1 MQRTIIGIA
10 LAIPLAFV
18 SALADA
24 QTWRPPTDDQ
34 RCPSKWGAGDQRGA
48 GNHAKPENVL
58 RAVRLIR
65 TGEVIELG
73 HVLSADM
80 PISSTRQFNM
90 HVKRTFMNPQSNR
103 RGSNEEIVLS
113 EIGQV
118 GTQFDGFAHQ
128 TIGDSLYNC
137 FKQDQITT
145 RTGFSKLGIE
155 NVGALVTRGVLID
168 VAGLKSVDMLP
179 DTYEITVADLQQA
192 LQRQSL
198 TLQPGDAVI
207 IHTGWGKLWGK
218 DNARYMKGCPGIGVA
233 AAEWLAKQDPM
244 LVGSDNFPVEVSP
257 NPDPQIS
264 APVHQI
270 FLVVN
275 GIHILENLKLD
286 ELAAKRVNEFAFV
299 IQPLKLKGATGS
311 TVAPIA
317 VR

>member
-1 MQRTIIGIA
+1 
-10 LAIPLAFV
+10 
-18 SALADA
+18 
-24 QTWRPPTDDQ
+24 
-34 RCPSKWGAGDQRGA
+34 
-48 GNHAKPENVL
+48 
-58 RAVRLIR
+58 
-65 TGEVIELG
+65 
-73 HVLSADM
+73 
-80 PISSTRQFNM
+80 
-90 HVKRTFMNPQSNR
+90 
-103 RGSNEEIVLS
+103 LS

-168 VAGLKSVDMLP
+168 VAGLKGVAMLP
-179 DTYEITVADLQQA
+179 ATYALTLTHLHHA
-192 LQRQSL
+192 LQRAAQGQSL
-198 TLQPGDAVI
+198 RRQLGDSVI
-207 IHTGWGKLWGK
+207 IPTGWGKLWGK
-218 DNARYMKGCPGIGVA
+218 DNARYMKGCSGIGVA

-286 ELAAKRVNEFAFV
+286 ELAAKRVSEFAFV
-299 IQPLKLKGATGS
+299 IQPLKLRGATGS

-317 VR
+317 VRYASFSVCIARSATVV